1 MKCAVH
7 NVEQCMWF
15 TDGFEIHEDPSLY
28 CCHQQASSLLLSCAH
43 HITFS
48 GLHSEDN
55 TFQHHCFCISI
66 HQAHSTS
73 YFDGNDNSGKNIG
86 SCQQHNRVNLG
97 SPASAFHLLL
107 LQIARARSS
116 RCDTMAGVG
125 NTQQSIRKALG
136 ALKDSTTVGLAKV
149 NSDYKELDVA
159 IVKAT
164 NHVERLVKEKHIRTI
179 FDAIS
184 ASRPRSDVTYCI
196 NALARRLAK
205 THNWAVA
212 LKTLI
217 VLHRALR
224 EVDPTFREELITYT
238 NTRGFMLN
246 LSHFKDDSSPS
257 AWDYSSW
264 VRTYALYL
272 EERLECFRVLKYDI
286 ETERSRTS
294 EAETIELLEHLPALQ
309 QLLFRLLGCQ
319 PEGAAIYN
327 NVIRYALSIV
337 ASESIKIYSS
347 INTGTLNLVDKFFE
361 MLRHDAVRAIEIYKK
376 TGSQAERLS
385 EFYEICKGLEVGR
398 GENFAK
404 IEQPPASFIEA
415 MEDYVKDDTCA
426 SQNKSVVN
434 SEISTTPKP
443 VLAVVHYSKD
453 KQNDQEAT
461 PASPE
466 PPATE
471 AVDAPLKAQTT
482 DLLEL
487 DDFNHRAEEME
498 EKNSLVLAITADD
511 NPLKSTSDE
520 TSGTSGWELVLVGTP
535 NSNENFVA
543 QSKLAGG
550 LDRLTLDSLYDDAF
564 ARTMNPGG
572 GGGGYHTGQVAPN
585 PFDTSHYFQD
595 LFYASNGIAPSASVE
610 MATMAQ
616 QQALMQQ
623 QQQAL
628 GQDGTNPF
636 GNPFGPTGVLYA
648 QDP

>member
-1 MKCAVH
+1 
-7 NVEQCMWF
+7 
-15 TDGFEIHEDPSLY
+15 
-28 CCHQQASSLLLSCAH
+28 
-43 HITFS
+43 
-48 GLHSEDN
+48 
-55 TFQHHCFCISI
+55 
-66 HQAHSTS
+66 
-73 YFDGNDNSGKNIG
+73 
-86 SCQQHNRVNLG
+86 
-97 SPASAFHLLL
+97 
-107 LQIARARSS
+107 
-116 RCDTMAGVG
+116 MAGVG

-164 NHVERLVKEKHIRTI
+164 NHVERLVKEKHIRT
-179 FDAIS
+179 
-184 ASRPRSDVTYCI
+184 
-196 NALARRLAK
+196 
-205 THNWAVA
+205 
-212 LKTLI
+212 
-217 VLHRALR
+217 
-224 EVDPTFREELITYT
+224 
-238 NTRGFMLN
+238 
-246 LSHFKDDSSPS
+246 
-257 AWDYSSW
+257 WDYSSW

-319 PEGAAIYN
+319 PEGAAMYN

-520 TSGTSGWELVLVGTP
+520 TSGTSGWEFVLVGTP

-572 GGGGYHTGQVAPN
+572 GGYHTGQVAPN

-610 MATMAQ
+610 MVTMAQ

-648 QDP
+648 QDPSHNPYTGYM

>member
-1 MKCAVH
+1 
-7 NVEQCMWF
+7 
-15 TDGFEIHEDPSLY
+15 
-28 CCHQQASSLLLSCAH
+28 
-43 HITFS
+43 
-48 GLHSEDN
+48 
-55 TFQHHCFCISI
+55 
-66 HQAHSTS
+66 
-73 YFDGNDNSGKNIG
+73 
-86 SCQQHNRVNLG
+86 
-97 SPASAFHLLL
+97 
-107 LQIARARSS
+107 
-116 RCDTMAGVG
+116 MAGVG

-164 NHVERLVKEKHIRTI
+164 NHVERLVKEKHIRT
-179 FDAIS
+179 
-184 ASRPRSDVTYCI
+184 
-196 NALARRLAK
+196 
-205 THNWAVA
+205 
-212 LKTLI
+212 
-217 VLHRALR
+217 
-224 EVDPTFREELITYT
+224 
-238 NTRGFMLN
+238 
-246 LSHFKDDSSPS
+246 
-257 AWDYSSW
+257 WDYSSW

-319 PEGAAIYN
+319 PEGAAMYN

-453 KQNDQEAT
+453 KQNDPEAT

-466 PPATE
+466 PPGTE

-487 DDFNHRAEEME
+487 DDFNHCAEEME

-648 QDP
+648 QDPSHNPYTGYM

>member
-1 MKCAVH
+1 
-7 NVEQCMWF
+7 
-15 TDGFEIHEDPSLY
+15 
-28 CCHQQASSLLLSCAH
+28 
-43 HITFS
+43 
-48 GLHSEDN
+48 
-55 TFQHHCFCISI
+55 
-66 HQAHSTS
+66 
-73 YFDGNDNSGKNIG
+73 
-86 SCQQHNRVNLG
+86 
-97 SPASAFHLLL
+97 
-107 LQIARARSS
+107 
-116 RCDTMAGVG
+116 MAGVG

-238 NTRGFMLN
+238 KTRGFMLN

-319 PEGAAIYN
+319 PEGAAMYN

-453 KQNDQEAT
+453 KQNDPEAT

-466 PPATE
+466 PPGTE

-487 DDFNHRAEEME
+487 DDFNHCAEEME

-572 GGGGYHTGQVAPN
+572 GGGGYHT
-585 PFDTSHYFQD
+585 
-595 LFYASNGIAPSASVE
+595 ASVE

-648 QDP
+648 QDPSHNPYTGYM

>member
-1 MKCAVH
+1 GIFVL
-7 NVEQCMWF
+7 
-15 TDGFEIHEDPSLY
+15 P
-28 CCHQQASSLLLSCAH
+28 
-43 HITFS
+43 
-48 GLHSEDN
+48 
-55 TFQHHCFCISI
+55 
-66 HQAHSTS
+66 
-73 YFDGNDNSGKNIG
+73 
-86 SCQQHNRVNLG
+86 
-97 SPASAFHLLL
+97 SPAFRFDSERFLFLNLRLPIPSDSLASPALPFLCLSL
-107 LQIARARSS
+107 SE
-116 RCDTMAGVG
+116 CDTMTGVG

-238 NTRGFMLN
+238 RTRGFMLN

-319 PEGAAIYN
+319 PEGAAMYN

-347 INTGTLNLVDKFFE
+347 ISTGTLNLVDKFFE
-361 MLRHDAVRAIEIYKK
+361 MPRHDAVRAIEIYKK
-376 TGSQAERLS
+376 TGSQVERLS

-404 IEQPPASFIEA
+404 IEQPPVSFIEA

-453 KQNDQEAT
+453 KQNDPEAT

-471 AVDAPLKAQTT
+471 TADAPLKAQTT

-487 DDFNHRAEEME
+487 DDFNHRAKEME

-535 NSNENFVA
+535 NSNENSVA

-616 QQALMQQ
+616 QQAL
-623 QQQAL
+623 

-648 QDP
+648 QDPSHNPYTGYM